1 MTPIDE
7 LDAKI
12 ITLLRQNGR
21 RSNVE
26 IGRQLGIAEGTV
38 RKRIDRLVREE
49 VIQIEAWADPHK
61 IGYQVYINM
70 DIHVRLLNIEQ
81 IAHRLAKLPEIF
93 FLGLS
98 TGRSGI
104 FAGCCFRSNDHFHE
118 FMTKYLARIPGI
130 ESISTEII
138 TRILK
143 REHSFPVLPMPATTE
158 SKRGRR
164 GPSPKGRI

>member
-26 IGRQLGIAEGTV
+26 IGRQLGFAEGTV
-38 RKRIDRLVREE
+38 RKRVDRLLREG
-49 VIQIEAWADPHK
+49 VIQIQAWADPHK
-61 IGYQVYINM
+61 IGYQVYVNM
-70 DIHVRLLNIEQ
+70 DIRVRLLHFEQ
-81 IAHRLAKLPEIF
+81 TALRLAKFPEVF
-93 FLGLS
+93 FLGVS

-104 FAGCCFRSNDHFHE
+104 FAGCCFRSNDHFYE
-118 FMTKYLARIPGI
+118 FVTKHLARIPGI
-130 ESISTEII
+130 ENISTTGI

-143 REHSFPVLPMPATTE
+143 REHSFPVLPMPATNGC
-158 SKRGRR
+158 KRGGR
-164 GPSPKGRI
+164 GPSPQGRI